1 MENYKFIMTPCPI
14 FHPISDRLNF
24 LFPPNSFVYINL
36 SNNSNGR
43 LQAQRRFSLCEQIEP
58 RGMSLAF
65 PPDLDNDTL
74 DLSKT
79 DEAYWTYHFPGLQ
92 HLHRRKQ
99 GILLGQLLRGVDLKL
114 AGHLILRK
122 LNIDARNDH
131 YLLFFGEQR
140 AWCCSH
146 PELQTEVNMTNL
158 MIHVSHTGIVPWI
171 ESIYYHQVNP
181 SYASAPPPESG
192 KSSRNAGLL
201 SMIRDQFL
209 GMLYD
214 EPEPVDWDQRAMMED
229 EDVLNTLQTLQR
241 TETEKGF
248 FKIIRGLV
256 QEIYAEMPDVA
267 MNMAPGLAEVM
278 EESVRRPF
286 RLCLNPFTNSLEF
299 PEIDK
304 VIRLKPLD
312 FALYRLFYN
321 HPAGFRLS
329 DRQQYLDEMRGIYR
343 NVTGH
348 DTQKINQ
355 VLEPMF
361 VLSMDNGS
369 MNQSISRIKARFR
382 SQMSAWNYQPYII
395 TGERNQPYRIACNR
409 NFMLLGA

>member
-1 MENYKFIMTPCPI
+1 MRPQTI
-14 FHPISDRLNF
+14 FKPISDRLNF

-36 SNNSNGR
+36 SDSSNGR
-43 LQAQRRFSLCEQIEP
+43 LSAQRRFAVCEQIEP

-74 DLSKT
+74 DLSQT

-92 HLHRRKQ
+92 HLHHRKQ
-99 GILLGQLLRGVDLKL
+99 GILVGELLRGVDLKM
-114 AGHLILRK
+114 AGHLMLRK

-131 YLLFFGEQR
+131 YLLYFGQHK
-140 AWCCSH
+140 AWCCTH
-146 PELQTEVNMTNL
+146 PDLQTEVNMTNL
-158 MIHVSHTGIVPWI
+158 MIHVSLSGIGPWI
-171 ESIYYHQVNP
+171 ESTYHEVNP
-181 SYASAPPPESG
+181 SYASAPPPASG
-192 KSSRNAGLL
+192 KSSRNPGLL
-201 SMIRDQFL
+201 SMVQDRFA
-209 GMLYD
+209 GMLR
-214 EPEPVDWDQRAMMED
+214 EESEHIDWDQRAIMED
-229 EDVLNTLQTLQR
+229 EDVLNTLRALQR

-256 QEIYAEMPDVA
+256 QEIYAEMPEVA
-267 MNMAPGLAEVM
+267 MNMAPGLASVM
-278 EESVRRPF
+278 DETARRPF
-286 RLCLNPFTNSLEF
+286 ALRLNSYNNSLEF
-299 PEIDK
+299 PEINK

-329 DRQQYLDEMRGIYR
+329 ERQQYLDEMRTIYR

-348 DTQKINQ
+348 DAVRINQ

-395 TGERNQPYRIACNR
+395 TGERNQPYRIDCNR

>member
-1 MENYKFIMTPCPI
+1 MTPQPI
-14 FHPISDRLNF
+14 FKPISDRLNF

-36 SNNSNGR
+36 SNSSNGR
-43 LQAQRRFSLCEQIEP
+43 LPSQRRFALCEQIEQ

-74 DLSKT
+74 DLSQT

-99 GILLGQLLRGVDLKL
+99 GILVGQLLRGVDLKM

-122 LNIDARNDH
+122 LNIDVRHDH
-131 YLLFFGEQR
+131 YLLYFGRHET
-140 AWCCSH
+140 WCCSH

-158 MIHVSHTGIVPWI
+158 MIHVSHTGIGPWI
-171 ESIYYHQVNP
+171 ESAFYQVNP
-181 SYASAPPPESG
+181 KYASAPPPAFS
-192 KSSRNAGLL
+192 KRSRNRGLL
-201 SMIRDQFL
+201 SMLQDQFSS
-209 GMLYD
+209 MLRD
-214 EPEPVDWDQRAMMED
+214 EPDPIDWDQRALMED
-229 EDVLNTLQTLQR
+229 EDVLNTLQALQR

-256 QEIYAEMPDVA
+256 QEIYAEMPEVA

-278 EESVRRPF
+278 EESERRPF

-304 VIRLKPLD
+304 IVKLKPLD

-321 HPAGFRLS
+321 HPSGFRLS

-348 DTQKINQ
+348 ETHKINQ

-369 MNQSISRIKARFR
+369 INQSISRIKARFR